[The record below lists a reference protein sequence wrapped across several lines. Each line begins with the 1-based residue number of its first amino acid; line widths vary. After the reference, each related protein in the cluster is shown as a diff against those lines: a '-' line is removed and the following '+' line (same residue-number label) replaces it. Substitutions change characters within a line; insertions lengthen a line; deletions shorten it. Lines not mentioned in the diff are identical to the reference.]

1 MHVCEC
7 QCVCVCVCVCVR
19 ECLSVHVCESVSV
32 CVCVCVCVCVWFRY
46 TLRYGDK
53 MSPQRWQYP
62 KSLSVWGHFLVPMRK
77 PAYKSD

>member
-1 MHVCEC
+1 MFANLTKYKGVNVILLH
-7 QCVCVCVCVCVR
+7 R
-19 ECLSVHVCESVSV
+19 NIV
-32 CVCVCVCVCVWFRY
+32 CVCVCVCVCMWFRY